1 MVEDNDGAVDWVT
14 VTIGIAGTPSD
25 PDDSSASMK
34 IVASITVFILMCTIL
49 VFFTISGRNRKT
61 PNIRQW
67 TTSTEETTESRTH
80 D

>member
-1 MVEDNDGAVDWVT
+1 
-14 VTIGIAGTPSD
+14 
-25 PDDSSASMK
+25 MK
-34 IVASITVFILMCTIL
+34 IVASISVFILMCTIL